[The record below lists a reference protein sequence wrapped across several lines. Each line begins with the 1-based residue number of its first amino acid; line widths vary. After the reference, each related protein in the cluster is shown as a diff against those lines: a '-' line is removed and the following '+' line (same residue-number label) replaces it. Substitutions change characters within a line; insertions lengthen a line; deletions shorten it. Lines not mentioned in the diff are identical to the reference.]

1 MGKIIGIDLG
11 TTNSVVSVM
20 ESNEV
25 KIITNPAGARTTPSV
40 VGFTSEGE
48 RLVGQRARNQAITN
62 PENTV
67 YSIKRFMGRRRKE
80 VAEEEQQVPYNLIGV
95 GEEPVKVG
103 IRDKVYSP
111 PEISAMTL
119 TYLKNYAEEYLGEP
133 VTEAVITVPAYFND
147 AQRQATK
154 DAGEIAGLNVRRIIN
169 EPTAAALAYGLDKNV
184 EQKILVFDL
193 GGGTFDVSILE
204 VGDGV
209 IEVKST
215 SGDTHLGGDN
225 FDQVLIDYVADEF
238 KKSSGGVD
246 LRKDKLALQRL
257 KEGCEKAKCE
267 LSSSKSAK
275 VTLPFI
281 TQGDSGPL
289 HLDVEVTRAKFEA
302 LTKVLVERTLKP
314 LEQALKDA
322 AFSKADV
329 DEIIMVGGSTRIPA
343 VQETVKAF
351 FGKDLNKSVNP
362 DEVVAAGAAI
372 QGAVLSGDKTDILL
386 LDVTPLSLG
395 VETAGGI
402 MTVMIPRNTTIPSGK
417 KETFTTYSNNQ
428 TAVDVKVFQG
438 ERKMA
443 EDNRSLGLF
452 RLDGIPSAP
461 KGIPKIEVS
470 FDMDANGIL
479 NVSAKDLGTG
489 KEQHITIQANTGFS
503 DDEIEKMKQEAE
515 EYAEEDAKRVAFV
528 EAKNNA
534 DHLIDSVEK
543 QIEENPDQ
551 LLGREDILKD
561 LISSLR
567 EAKEGSSLEEIEAAI
582 NAIVA
587 LQHEIAQELYANA
600 EGGEASAEPEATAEP
615 EPEDTPAED
624 DIIDADSTPV
634 E

>member
-1 MGKIIGIDLG
+1 MSKIIGIDLG
-11 TTNSVVSVM
+11 TTNSVVSIM

-25 KIITNPAGARTTPSV
+25 KIITNPSGSRTTPSV

-67 YSIKRFMGRRRKE
+67 YSIKRFMGRRRTE
-80 VAEEEQQVPYNLIGV
+80 VAEEEQQVPYKLV
-95 GEEPVKVG
+95 GTGDDPVKVQIG
-103 IRDKVYSP
+103 DKNYTP

-119 TYLKNYAEEYLGEP
+119 AYLKGYAEEYLGET

-169 EPTAAALAYGLDKNV
+169 EPTAAALAYGLDKKV
-184 EQKILVFDL
+184 DQKILVFDL

-225 FDQVLIDYVADEF
+225 FDQALINFAADEF
-238 KKSSGGVD
+238 KKTSGGVD

-267 LSSSKSAK
+267 LSSSKSTK
-275 VTLPFI
+275 ITLPFI
-281 TQGDSGPL
+281 SQGEGGTPL
-289 HLDVEVTRAKFEA
+289 HLDVEVTRAKFDS
-302 LTKVLVERTLKP
+302 LTKTLVDRTLKP
-314 LEQALKDA
+314 LEQSLKDA
-322 AFSKADV
+322 GFSKGDV

-343 VQETVKAF
+343 VQEAVKAF
-351 FGKDLNKSVNP
+351 FGKELNKSVNP

-386 LDVTPLSLG
+386 LDVTPLSFG
-395 VETAGGI
+395 VETAGGV
-402 MTVMIPRNTTIPSGK
+402 MTVMIARNTTIPSGK

-438 ERKMA
+438 ERKMV
-443 EDNRSLGLF
+443 EDNRLLGLF

-470 FDMDANGIL
+470 FDIDANGIL
-479 NVSAKDLGTG
+479 NVTAKDLGTG
-489 KEQHITIQANTGFS
+489 KEQNITIQADTGIS
-503 DDEIEKMKQEAE
+503 EEEIEKMRQDAE
-515 EYAEEDAKRVAFV
+515 KYAEEDAQRVATV
-528 EAKNNA
+528 EAKNKA
-534 DHLIDSVEK
+534 DQLIDAVEK
-543 QIEENPDQ
+543 QIEESPDQ
-551 LLGREDILKD
+551 LLGREEALTELLTSLKEVKE
-561 LISSLR
+561 SGSLD
-567 EAKEGSSLEEIEAAI
+567 EIEAAI
-582 NAIVA
+582 EAVVA
-587 LQHEIAQELYANA
+587 VQHEIAQELYQNV
-600 EGGEASAEPEATAEP
+600 GEQESPKAPEAADDSETSE
-615 EPEDTPAED
+615 E

>member
-20 ESNEV
+20 EADEV
-25 KIITNPAGARTTPSV
+25 KIITNPSGARTTPSV
-40 VGFTSEGE
+40 VGFSSDGE
-48 RLVGQRARNQAITN
+48 RLGGQRARNQAITN
-62 PENTV
+62 PENTI

-80 VAEEEQQVPYNLIGV
+80 VAEEEQQVPYTLV
-95 GEEPVKVG
+95 GTGEDPVKVSVNG
-103 IRDKVYSP
+103 KNYTP

-119 TYLKNYAEEYLGEP
+119 SYLKGYAEDYLGEP

-154 DAGEIAGLNVRRIIN
+154 DAGEIAGLTVRRIIN
-169 EPTAAALAYGLDKNV
+169 EPTAAALAYGLDKKV
-184 EQKILVFDL
+184 DQKILVFDL

-225 FDQVLIDYVADEF
+225 FDQVLIDYVAEEF
-238 KKSSGGVD
+238 KKTSGGVD

-267 LSSSKSAK
+267 LSSSKSTK
-275 VTLPFI
+275 ITLPFI

-289 HLDVEVTRAKFEA
+289 HLDVEVTRAKFDT
-302 LTKVLVERTLKP
+302 LTKELVERTKVP
-314 LEQALKDA
+314 MQQALKDA
-322 AFSKADV
+322 NFAKSDV

-343 VQETVKAF
+343 VQEAVKAF
-351 FGKDLNKSVNP
+351 FSKDLNRSVNP

-372 QGAVLSGDKTDILL
+372 QGAVLSGEKTDILL

-395 VETAGGI
+395 VETAGGV

-443 EDNRSLGLF
+443 DDNRMLGLF

-461 KGIPKIEVS
+461 KGVPKIEVS
-470 FDMDANGIL
+470 FDIDANGIL
-479 NVSAKDLGTG
+479 NVTARDTGTG
-489 KEQHITIQANTGFS
+489 KEQNITIQADTGIS
-503 DDEIEKMKQEAE
+503 EEEIEKMRQDAE
-515 EYAEEDAKRVAFV
+515 KYAEEDAQRVALV
-528 EAKNNA
+528 EAKNKA

-551 LLGREDILKD
+551 LLGREEELKG
-561 LISSLR
+561 LITSL
-567 EAKEGSSLEEIEAAI
+567 KETKDSGTAEEIEAAI
-582 NAIVA
+582 EALVA
-587 LQHEIAQELYANA
+587 VQHQIAEQLYSQADAAAPQE
-600 EGGEASAEPEATAEP
+600 ETPSEPEV
-615 EPEDTPAED
+615 DGD
-624 DIIDADSTPV
+624 VIDADSSPV

>member
-20 ESNEV
+20 EADEV
-25 KIITNPAGARTTPSV
+25 KIITNPSGARTTPSV
-40 VGFTSEGE
+40 VGFSSDGE

-62 PENTV
+62 PENTI

-80 VAEEEQQVPYNLIGV
+80 VAEEEQQVPYTLV
-95 GEEPVKVG
+95 GTGEDPVKVSVNG
-103 IRDKVYSP
+103 KNYTP

-119 TYLKNYAEEYLGEP
+119 SYLKGYAEDYLGEP

-154 DAGEIAGLNVRRIIN
+154 DAGEIAGLTVRRIIN
-169 EPTAAALAYGLDKNV
+169 EPTAAALAYGLDKKV
-184 EQKILVFDL
+184 DQKILVFDL

-225 FDQVLIDYVADEF
+225 FDQVLIDYVAEEF
-238 KKSSGGVD
+238 KKTSGGVD

-267 LSSSKSAK
+267 LSSSKSTK
-275 VTLPFI
+275 ITLPFI

-289 HLDVEVTRAKFEA
+289 HLDVEVTRAKFDT
-302 LTKVLVERTLKP
+302 LTKELVERTKVP
-314 LEQALKDA
+314 MQQALKDA
-322 AFSKADV
+322 NFAKSDV

-343 VQETVKAF
+343 VQEAVKAF
-351 FGKDLNKSVNP
+351 FSKDLNRSVNP

-372 QGAVLSGDKTDILL
+372 QGAVLSGEKTDILL

-395 VETAGGI
+395 VETAGGV

-443 EDNRSLGLF
+443 DDNRMLGLF

-461 KGIPKIEVS
+461 KGVPKIEVS
-470 FDMDANGIL
+470 FDIDANGIL
-479 NVSAKDLGTG
+479 NVTARDTGTG
-489 KEQHITIQANTGFS
+489 KEQNITIQADTGIS
-503 DDEIEKMKQEAE
+503 EEEIEKMRQDAE
-515 EYAEEDAKRVAFV
+515 KYAEEDAQRVALV
-528 EAKNNA
+528 EAKNKA

-551 LLGREDILKD
+551 LLGREEELKG
-561 LISSLR
+561 LITSL
-567 EAKEGSSLEEIEAAI
+567 KETKDSGTAEEIEAAI
-582 NAIVA
+582 EALVA
-587 LQHEIAQELYANA
+587 VQHQIAEQLYSQADAAAPQE
-600 EGGEASAEPEATAEP
+600 ETPSEPEV
-615 EPEDTPAED
+615 DGD
-624 DIIDADSTPV
+624 VIDADSSPV